1 MASEADVKALLLK
14 KKSMLQESLKR
25 LAIGLEQVRG
35 ALMLVEETLQN
46 IDELD
51 AGVPLDGLS
60 IGIGNGLDK
69 SE

>member
-1 MASEADVKALLLK
+1 MASEVDVKALLLK

-51 AGVPLDGLS
+51 AGVPMDGLS
-60 IGIGNGLDK
+60 IGNGLDK